1 MFASKT
7 IPAQEPPHIL
17 HFTSIPQEKGLSQI
31 FLSGAPPDVCGV
43 GCDPMH
49 DAAAGFERRAKG
61 IRERVDIPAYRPA
74 GDCAGVCAAGRS
86 QSGAPGCVE
95 QQERSGTY
103 GAGADVCRSPC
114 LCTGRDA
121 AGGHDCGGA
130 NLRVVSGTRSFVA
143 RSHAGQRAAS
153 AILHNL
159 LQATTA
165 KNLVMTQK
173 IGHITPHTIRERLLP
188 HLSAEAVRPG
198 RMRSTSRS
206 IGSSWRIICAWNAVH
221 CPAN

>member
-1 MFASKT
+1 
-7 IPAQEPPHIL
+7 
-17 HFTSIPQEKGLSQI
+17 
-31 FLSGAPPDVCGV
+31 
-43 GCDPMH
+43 MH

-103 GAGADVCRSPC
+103 GAGAEAHACVLDATLLVGM
-114 LCTGRDA
+114 TA
-121 AGGHDCGGA
+121 AGPIFVLFLEPDRLWREAMLA
-130 NLRVVSGTRSFVA
+130 NEPHLQF
-143 RSHAGQRAAS
+143 
-153 AILHNL
+153 LHNL

>member
-1 MFASKT
+1 
-7 IPAQEPPHIL
+7 
-17 HFTSIPQEKGLSQI
+17 
-31 FLSGAPPDVCGV
+31 
-43 GCDPMH
+43 MH

-153 AILHNL
+153 AIFAQPSAGDNC
-159 LQATTA
+159 
-165 KNLVMTQK
+165 QK
-173 IGHITPHTIRERLLP
+173 SGDDPENRPHHPAHHSGAPSAPPFRRSRASGADAFDIPFNRQQLEDYLCVDRSALP
-188 HLSAEAVRPG
+188 SELSRAQRDGMLRFHKKHFELCRPAQKQVPK
-198 RMRSTSRS
+198 
-206 IGSSWRIICAWNAVH
+206 I
-221 CPAN
+221 P

>member
-1 MFASKT
+1 
-7 IPAQEPPHIL
+7 
-17 HFTSIPQEKGLSQI
+17 
-31 FLSGAPPDVCGV
+31 
-43 GCDPMH
+43 MH

-153 AILHNL
+153 AIFAQPSAGDNC
-159 LQATTA
+159 
-165 KNLVMTQK
+165 QK
-173 IGHITPHTIRERLLP
+173 SGDDPENRPHHP
-188 HLSAEAVRPG
+188 AQHSG
-198 RMRSTSRS
+198 STSRS
-206 IGSSWRIICAWNAVH
+206 TGSSWRIICAWNAVH